1 MSGGTGQAPA
11 GECGRVRAWLAVG
24 LLLLVVAFTAALA
37 VPAFLNKPGTA
48 FWFVGLLVIF
58 GAALALIAMVFH
70 ALGLASADEAFG
82 LPAGSVRSLL
92 AVGVMVLFAVFG
104 LQALL
109 GDGAGSLPGWQPF
122 STTTVA
128 DAAQVRP
135 EIERYERQGLLAI
148 AGTASGAA
156 GTELRIYAPTRT
168 TPAATQDIQKQII
181 TALITLVTSV
191 VSFYFGSRSVE
202 AMAKGAADGKG
213 GGGGAVPGAVTE
225 GIARLDEGIAKA
237 EARLATLK
245 EAPTDPNKDLSALQA
260 QLQQLKADRG
270 ALAALLKDVA
280 GGAATAE
287 QLSQQLQAL
296 RVQLARLEQSL

>member
-1 MSGGTGQAPA
+1 MTGDMNRAPA
-11 GECGRVRAWLAVG
+11 AASPRVRAGFAAG
-24 LLLLVVAFTAALA
+24 LLLMVFAFTLALA
-37 VPAFLNKPGTA
+37 VPVFYDKPGTA

-82 LPAGSVRSLL
+82 LPAGSLRSLL

-104 LQALL
+104 LQALMN
-109 GDGAGSLPGWQPF
+109 DGAVSLSGWQPF
-122 STTTVA
+122 TTTVA
-128 DAAQVRP
+128 DAAQIQREV
-135 EIERYERQGLLAI
+135 ERYEKKGLLAI
-148 AGTASGAA
+148 AGAASGAA

-213 GGGGAVPGAVTE
+213 GGGGAVPGPVTE
-225 GIARLDEGIAKA
+225 GIARLDEGIAQA
-237 EARLATLK
+237 EAKLAALK
-245 EAPTDPNKDLSALQA
+245 AAPPEPNKDLPALQA
-260 QLQQLKADRG
+260 QLQQLKTDRA
-270 ALAALLKDVA
+270 ALAALAKDVA
-280 GGAATAE
+280 SGAATAE
-287 QLSQQLQAL
+287 QLSQRLQAL

>member
-1 MSGGTGQAPA
+1 MTGDMNRAPA
-11 GECGRVRAWLAVG
+11 AASPRVRAGFAAG
-24 LLLLVVAFTAALA
+24 LLLMVFAFTLALA
-37 VPAFLNKPGTA
+37 VPVFYDKPGTA

-82 LPAGSVRSLL
+82 LPAGSLRSLL

-104 LQALL
+104 LQALMN
-109 GDGAGSLPGWQPF
+109 DGAVSLAGWQPF
-122 STTTVA
+122 TTTVA
-128 DAAQVRP
+128 DAAQIQREV
-135 EIERYERQGLLAI
+135 ERYEKKGLLAI
-148 AGTASGAA
+148 AGAASGAA

-213 GGGGAVPGAVTE
+213 GGGGAVPGPVTE
-225 GIARLDEGIAKA
+225 GIVRLDEGIAQA
-237 EARLATLK
+237 EAKLAALK
-245 EAPTDPNKDLSALQA
+245 AAPPEPNKDLPALQA
-260 QLQQLKADRG
+260 QLQQLKTDHA
-270 ALAALLKDVA
+270 ALAALAKDVA
-280 GGAATAE
+280 SGAATAE
-287 QLSQQLQAL
+287 QLSQRLQAL